1 MDPLLDFTDK
11 TALITGA
18 SSGFGKELA
27 TQLVARGANV
37 VLGDIDMEGLETH
50 LAELGE
56 SAVGQYCNVASEEDC
71 ASLAALA
78 QEKFGRLDIGVNNAG
93 VGHAMAPIAELP
105 EAAIQKQFDVNVK
118 SVMFGMKYQ
127 IPLIMKQGGGSILN
141 VASMAG
147 LLAAPQMG
155 AYAAAKHAVVGLT
168 RTAAVEYGRANI
180 RVNAMCPFFTPTNIG
195 DGFLKNEENA
205 ANLSRGCPM
214 KRIARL
220 EEIINP
226 MLFAISPANSYL
238 NGQTLA
244 IDGGV
249 SAL

>member
-27 TQLVARGANV
+27 TQLVARGASV
-37 VLGDIDMEGLETH
+37 VLGDIDMEGLKAH
-50 LAELGE
+50 LAELGD